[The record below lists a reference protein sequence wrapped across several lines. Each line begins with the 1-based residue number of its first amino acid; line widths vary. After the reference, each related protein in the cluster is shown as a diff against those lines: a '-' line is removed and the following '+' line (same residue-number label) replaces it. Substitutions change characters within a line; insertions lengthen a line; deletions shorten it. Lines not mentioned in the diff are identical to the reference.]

1 MRPRIITLCAVAV
14 VLGATLTSPAHATTR
29 TRFDVI
35 NLVSDVQGK
44 APVTDPKVVNPWG
57 LAMGKTLWVS
67 NTGTGSAT
75 VYSGTGKK
83 EKTEVAIPGGAPTGQ
98 VFNPGEGFTV
108 KGKPATFIF
117 SSPSGAISGWNAEVD
132 PANAI
137 IAAFTR
143 GADYKGLEL
152 VQTEDEAFLLA
163 ADFASGRIHA
173 FDEDFRRI
181 PLGRSQFRDRALPRG
196 YNAYNVAVANGNIWV
211 AYALR
216 DPSTGKPVFGN
227 GKGFVSRFNA
237 SGRLTGRISRVGL
250 NAPWGI
256 TAAPEGWSRSEYRN
270 ALLVGNFGDG
280 TVHAYRSGRHLG
292 SLRTSDGKPIVLPGL
307 WDLEPGTAATGGESS
322 LWFSAG
328 IDGTKHGLI
337 GVIAPQGTKVSSNGA
352 ASTPSS
358 SPTHPS
364 GHRSS
369 APNTQPPS
377 QNPYGGY

>member
-14 VLGATLTSPAHATTR
+14 VLGATLTTPAHATTR

-35 NLVSDVQGK
+35 NLVSDVKGK

-75 VYSGTGKK
+75 VYSGTGRK

-98 VFNPGEGFTV
+98 VFNPGDGFTV
-108 KGKPATFIF
+108 KGKPASFIF

-152 VQTEDEAFLLA
+152 VQTEDDEAFLLA
-163 ADFASGRIHA
+163 ADFAGGRIHA
-173 FDEDFRRI
+173 FDEDFERI
-181 PLGRSQFRDRALPRG
+181 RLASWQFRDRALPEG
-196 YNAYNVAVANGNIWV
+196 YNAYNVAVANGSVWV
-211 AYALR
+211 SYALR
-216 DPSTGKPVFGN
+216 DPATGKPVFGK

-237 SGRLTGRISRVGL
+237 TGRLTGRISRVGL

-256 TAAPEGWSRSEYRN
+256 TAAPKGWRQYDG
-270 ALLVGNFGDG
+270 ALLIGNFGDG
-280 TVHAYRSGRHLG
+280 TVHAYKRNRHLG
-292 SLRTSDGKPIVLPGL
+292 AIAGSDGRAIVLPGL

-352 ASTPSS
+352 AGTPSS
-358 SPTHPS
+358 RPTHPS
-364 GHRSS
+364 GHRTS
-369 APNTQPPS
+369 APKTPSSS

>member
-1 MRPRIITLCAVAV
+1 M
-14 VLGATLTSPAHATTR
+14 
-29 TRFDVI
+29 
-35 NLVSDVQGK
+35 SDVRGK

-152 VQTEDEAFLLA
+152 VETEDGAFLLA
-163 ADFASGRIHA
+163 ADFAGGRIHA

-181 PLGRSQFRDRALPRG
+181 HLSRWQFRDPAVPST
-196 YNAYNVAVANGNIWV
+196 YKAYNVAVANGNIWV

-216 DPSTGKPVFGN
+216 DKTTGKPVFGA
-227 GKGFVSRFNA
+227 GKGFVSRFNGD
-237 SGRLTGRISRVGL
+237 GRLTGRIARAGL
-250 NAPWGI
+250 NAPWGL
-256 TAAPEGWSRSEYRN
+256 TAAPKGWGQYAG

-280 TVHAYRSGRHLG
+280 TVQAYKSGRHLG
-292 SLRTSDGKPIVLPGL
+292 SLRTASGKPIVLPGL
-307 WDLEPGTAATGGESS
+307 WDLEPGTATTGGENS

-337 GVIAPQGTKVSSNGA
+337 GVIAPQGTKPTSTA
-352 ASTPSS
+352 TPST
-358 SPTHPS
+358 SPSNHPS
-364 GHRSS
+364 GHQSS
-369 APNTQPPS
+369 APTTQPPS
-377 QNPYGGY
+377 QNNPYGGY

>member
-1 MRPRIITLCAVAV
+1 M
-14 VLGATLTSPAHATTR
+14 
-29 TRFDVI
+29 
-35 NLVSDVQGK
+35 SDVKGK

-83 EKTEVAIPGGAPTGQ
+83 EQTEVAIPGGAPTGQ
-98 VFNPGEGFTV
+98 VFNSGQGFTV

-152 VQTEDEAFLLA
+152 VETEDESFLLA
-163 ADFASGRIHA
+163 ADFAGGRIHA
-173 FDEDFRRI
+173 FDDDFRRI
-181 PLGRSQFRDRALPRG
+181 SLSRSQFRDPQMPKG
-196 YNAYNVAVANGNIWV
+196 YNAYNVAVANGSIWV

-256 TAAPEGWSRSEYRN
+256 TAAPKGWGQFSG

-280 TVHAYRSGRHLG
+280 TVHGYKNNRHLG
-292 SLRTSDGKPIVLPGL
+292 ALAASSGKPIVLPGL
-307 WDLEPGTAATGGESS
+307 WDLEPGTAATGGEKS

-337 GVIAPQGTKVSSNGA
+337 GVIAPQGTKPTSTGA
-352 ASTPSS
+352 ASPSGSPSS
-358 SPTHPS
+358 SPTKPAS
-364 GHRSS
+364 GHSS
-369 APNTQPPS
+369 SSSTPTTRPPS
-377 QNPYGGY
+377 QNGYGGY

>member
-14 VLGATLTSPAHATTR
+14 VLGATLTTPAHATTR

-35 NLVSDVQGK
+35 SLVSDVKGK

-67 NTGTGSAT
+67 NTGTGTAT

-98 VFNPGEGFTV
+98 VFNSGRGFTV
-108 KGKPATFIF
+108 KGRPATFIF
-117 SSPSGAISGWNAEVD
+117 SSPSGAITGWNAEAD

-152 VQTEDEAFLLA
+152 VRTEDEAFLLA

-173 FDEDFRRI
+173 FDEDFRRVK
-181 PLGRSQFRDRALPRG
+181 LARWQFRDPALPKG
-196 YNAYNVAVANGNIWV
+196 YKPYNVAVVNGNIWV

-216 DPSTGKPVFGN
+216 DAKTGKPVLGN

-237 SGRLTGRISRVGL
+237 NGRLTGRISRTGL
-250 NAPWGI
+250 NAPWGLS
-256 TAAPEGWSRSEYRN
+256 AAPKGWGEYAG

-280 TVHAYRSGRHLG
+280 TVHAYKQGRHLG
-292 SLRTSDGKPIVLPGL
+292 ALRDSAGKPIVLPGL
-307 WDLEPGTAATGGESS
+307 WDLEPGTAATGGEKA

-328 IDGTKHGLI
+328 IDGAKHGLI
-337 GVIAPQGTKVSSNGA
+337 GVIAPKGTKVGSTGA
-352 ASTPSS
+352 AAAPK
-358 SPTHPS
+358 PS
-364 GHRSS
+364 GRSTS
-369 APNTQPPS
+369 APPS
-377 QNPYGGY
+377 RNPYGGH

>member
-14 VLGATLTSPAHATTR
+14 VLGATLTTPAHATTR

-35 NLVSDVQGK
+35 NLVSDVKGK

-67 NTGTGSAT
+67 NTGTGTAT

-98 VFNPGEGFTV
+98 VFNPGNGFTV

-117 SSPSGAISGWNAEVD
+117 SSPSGAITGWNAEVD

-173 FDEDFRRI
+173 FDQDFRRVK
-181 PLGRSQFRDRALPRG
+181 LARWQFRDSALPKG
-196 YNAYNVAVANGNIWV
+196 YKPYNVAVVNGNIWV

-216 DPSTGKPVFGN
+216 DPKTGKPVFGN

-237 SGRLTGRISRVGL
+237 NGRLTGRISRAGL
-250 NAPWGI
+250 NAPWGL
-256 TAAPEGWSRSEYRN
+256 TAAPKGWGEYAG

-280 TVHAYRSGRHLG
+280 TVHAYKRGRHLG
-292 SLRTSDGKPIVLPGL
+292 ALRDSAGKPIVLPGL
-307 WDLEPGTAATGGESS
+307 WDLERGTAATGGEKA

-337 GVIAPQGTKVSSNGA
+337 GVIAPKGTKVSSNGA
-352 ASTPSS
+352 AAAPK
-358 SPTHPS
+358 PS
-364 GHRSS
+364 GQKTS
-369 APNTQPPS
+369 APATRPPS

>member
-35 NLVSDVQGK
+35 SLVSDVQGK

-67 NTGTGSAT
+67 NTGTGTAT
-75 VYSGTGKK
+75 VYSGAGKK
-83 EKTEVAIPGGAPTGQ
+83 EQTEVWIPGGAPTGQ
-98 VFNPGEGFTV
+98 VFNSGEGFTV

-117 SSPSGAISGWNAEVD
+117 ASPSGAITGWNAEVD
-132 PANAI
+132 PKNAI

-152 VQTEDEAFLLA
+152 VRTDDDEEFLLA
-163 ADFASGRIHA
+163 ADFAGGRIHA
-173 FDEDFRRI
+173 FDDDFRRI
-181 PLGRSQFRDRALPRG
+181 RLGRSQFHDRGLPEG
-196 YNAYNVAVANGNIWV
+196 YHAYNVAVANGSVWV
-211 AYALR
+211 SYALR

-256 TAAPEGWSRSEYRN
+256 TSAPRAWGSPFAG
-270 ALLVGNFGDG
+270 ALLIGNFGDG
-280 TVHAYRSGRHLG
+280 TVHAYKRNRHLG
-292 SLRTSDGKPIVLPGL
+292 ALRDGNGRPIVLPGL
-307 WDLEPGTAATGGESS
+307 WDLEPGTAAVGGEKS

-328 IDGTKHGLI
+328 IDGTRHGLI
-337 GVIAPQGTKVSSNGA
+337 GVITPQGVKPTGESGSG
-352 ASTPSS
+352 ASTP
-358 SPTHPS
+358 TNHPS
-364 GHRSS
+364 GHKSS
-369 APNTQPPS
+369 APTTQPPS
-377 QNPYGGY
+377 QGYGGY

>member
-1 MRPRIITLCAVAV
+1 M
-14 VLGATLTSPAHATTR
+14 
-29 TRFDVI
+29 
-35 NLVSDVQGK
+35 SDVKGK

-83 EKTEVAIPGGAPTGQ
+83 EQTEVAIPGGAPTGQ
-98 VFNPGEGFTV
+98 VFNSSDGFTV

-117 SSPSGAISGWNAEVD
+117 SSPSGAITGWNAEVD

-152 VQTEDEAFLLA
+152 VETEDDGSFLLA

-173 FDEDFRRI
+173 FDEDFERISLRRW
-181 PLGRSQFRDRALPRG
+181 QFQDRALPDG

-216 DPSTGKPVFGN
+216 DPNTGKPVFGN
-227 GKGFVSRFNA
+227 GKGFISRFNA
-237 SGRLTGRISRVGL
+237 SGRLTGRISRTGL
-250 NAPWGI
+250 NAPWGL
-256 TAAPEGWSRSEYRN
+256 TAAPKGWGQYEG

-292 SLRTSDGKPIVLPGL
+292 SLRSSDGKAIKLPGL

-328 IDGTKHGLI
+328 IDGAKHGLI
-337 GVIAPQGTKVSSNGA
+337 GVIAPQGTKVSSSGSGTPS
-352 ASTPSS
+352 STPSA
-358 SPTHPS
+358 SPTQHPS
-364 GHRSS
+364 GHRTSPATTS
-369 APNTQPPS
+369 PSS

>member
-1 MRPRIITLCAVAV
+1 M
-14 VLGATLTSPAHATTR
+14 
-29 TRFDVI
+29 
-35 NLVSDVQGK
+35 SDVKGK

-67 NTGTGSAT
+67 NTGTGTAT

-98 VFNPGEGFTV
+98 VFNPGQGFTV
-108 KGKPATFIF
+108 KGKPASFIF

-163 ADFASGRIHA
+163 ADFAGGRIHA
-173 FDEDFRRI
+173 FDQDFRRVK
-181 PLGRSQFRDRALPRG
+181 LARWQFRDSALPKG

-216 DPSTGKPVFGN
+216 DPATGKPVFGN

-237 SGRLTGRISRVGL
+237 NGRLTGRISRVGL
-250 NAPWGI
+250 NAPLG
-256 TAAPEGWSRSEYRN
+256 TDRRAQGLGPRVRGLAAGRQLRRRHGARVQAGPAPRRPARLRWQADRAAR
-270 ALLVGNFGDG
+270 ALGPR
-280 TVHAYRSGRHLG
+280 A
-292 SLRTSDGKPIVLPGL
+292 
-307 WDLEPGTAATGGESS
+307 
-322 LWFSAG
+322 
-328 IDGTKHGLI
+328 
-337 GVIAPQGTKVSSNGA
+337 
-352 ASTPSS
+352 
-358 SPTHPS
+358 
-364 GHRSS
+364 GHRRHRRREGPVVLRRHRRHQARPDRRDRAEGHEGQLERGGRGAEAVGPEDERPSDP
-369 APNTQPPS
+369 APS

>member
-1 MRPRIITLCAVAV
+1 M
-14 VLGATLTSPAHATTR
+14 
-29 TRFDVI
+29 
-35 NLVSDVQGK
+35 SDIRGK

-83 EKTEVAIPGGAPTGQ
+83 EQTEVAIPGGAPTGQ
-98 VFNPGEGFTV
+98 VFNGGDGFTV

-137 IAAFTR
+137 IGAFTR

-152 VQTEDEAFLLA
+152 AETEDGEFLLA

-173 FDEDFRRI
+173 FDDDFRRI
-181 PLGRSQFRDRALPRG
+181 RLARWQFRDTALPDG
-196 YNAYNVAVANGNIWV
+196 YNAYNVAVANGNVWV

-216 DPSTGKPVFGN
+216 DKATGKPVFGA
-227 GKGFVSRFNA
+227 GKGFVSRFNGE
-237 SGRLTGRISRVGL
+237 GRLTGRISRTGL
-250 NAPWGI
+250 NAPWGL
-256 TAAPEGWSRSEYRN
+256 TAAPKGWQQYAG

-280 TVHAYRSGRHLG
+280 TVHAYRNGRHLG
-292 SLRTSDGKPIVLPGL
+292 SLRTANGRPVVLPGL
-307 WDLEPGTAATGGESS
+307 WDLEPGTAATGGENA

-337 GVIAPQGTKVSSNGA
+337 GVIAPQGTKPTSSA
-352 ASTPSS
+352 APSTN
-358 SPTHPS
+358 HPS
-364 GHRSS
+364 GHQTHQPSSSS
-369 APNTQPPS
+369 APATK
-377 QNPYGGY
+377 NPYGGY

>member
-29 TRFDVI
+29 TRFDVT
-35 NLVSDVQGK
+35 NLVSDVKGK

-98 VFNPGEGFTV
+98 VFNSGDGFTV
-108 KGKPATFIF
+108 KDKPATFIF

-152 VQTEDEAFLLA
+152 VQTEDEEFLLA
-163 ADFASGRIHA
+163 ADFAGGRVHA
-173 FDEDFRRI
+173 FDQDFRRI
-181 PLGRSQFRDRALPRG
+181 GLANWQFRDRTLPKG
-196 YNAYNVAVANGNIWV
+196 YHAYNVAVANGNIWV

-216 DPSTGKPVFGN
+216 DASTGKPVFGK
-227 GKGFVSRFNA
+227 GKGFVSRFDA
-237 SGRLTGRISRVGL
+237 TGRLTGRISRAGL
-250 NAPWGI
+250 NAPWGL
-256 TAAPEGWSRSEYRN
+256 TAAPKGWSQYAG

-280 TVHAYRSGRHLG
+280 TVHAYRQGRHLG
-292 SLRTSDGKPIVLPGL
+292 ALTTTGGKPVVLPGL
-307 WDLEPGTAATGGESS
+307 WDLQPGTAATGGESA

-328 IDGTKHGLI
+328 IDATKHGLI
-337 GVIAPQGTKVSSNGA
+337 GVIAPQGTKVSSTGA

-358 SPTHPS
+358 SPTPS
-364 GHRSS
+364 ASQKTS
-369 APNTQPPS
+369 APAT

>member
-1 MRPRIITLCAVAV
+1 M
-14 VLGATLTSPAHATTR
+14 
-29 TRFDVI
+29 
-35 NLVSDVQGK
+35 SDVQGK

-67 NTGTGSAT
+67 NTGTGTAT

-83 EKTEVAIPGGAPTGQ
+83 EQTEVAIPGGAPTGQ
-98 VFNPGEGFTV
+98 VFNPGDGFTV
-108 KGKPATFIF
+108 KGKPAQFIF
-117 SSPSGAISGWNAEVD
+117 SSPSGAITGWNAEVD
-132 PANAI
+132 PKNAI

-152 VQTEDEAFLLA
+152 VQTEDEAYLLA

-173 FDEDFRRI
+173 FDEDFKRI
-181 PLGRSQFRDRALPRG
+181 RLARWQFTDPDLPDN

-237 SGRLTGRISRVGL
+237 SGRLTGRISRTGL
-250 NAPWGI
+250 NAPWGL
-256 TAAPEGWSRSEYRN
+256 TAAPKGWSQYAG

-280 TVHAYRSGRHLG
+280 TVHAYRQGRHLG
-292 SLRTSDGKPIVLPGL
+292 ALQSADGRAIKLPGL
-307 WDLEPGTAATGGESS
+307 WDIEPGTATTGGESS

-328 IDGTKHGLI
+328 IDGAKHGLI
-337 GVIAPQGTKVSSNGA
+337 GVIAPQGTKPTSTA
-352 ASTPSS
+352 TPST
-358 SPTHPS
+358 SPTSRPTNHPS
-364 GHRSS
+364 GHKSS
-369 APNTQPPS
+369 APTTQS
-377 QNPYGGY
+377 PYGGY

>member
-1 MRPRIITLCAVAV
+1 M
-14 VLGATLTSPAHATTR
+14 
-29 TRFDVI
+29 
-35 NLVSDVQGK
+35 SDVQGK
-44 APVTDPKVVNPWG
+44 APVTDAKVVNPWG

-67 NTGTGSAT
+67 NTGTGTAT

-83 EKTEVAIPGGAPTGQ
+83 EQTEVWIPGGAPTGQ
-98 VFNPGEGFTV
+98 VFNPGDGFTV

-117 SSPSGAISGWNAEVD
+117 SSPSGAITGWNAEVD
-132 PANAI
+132 PKNAI

-152 VQTEDEAFLLA
+152 VQTEDDAYLLA

-173 FDEDFRRI
+173 FDQDFQRI
-181 PLGRSQFRDRALPRG
+181 ELSRWQFRDRAVPSS
-196 YNAYNVAVANGNIWV
+196 YHAYNVAVANGSVWV
-211 AYALR
+211 SYALR

-256 TAAPEGWSRSEYRN
+256 TAAPRGWGQYAG
-270 ALLVGNFGDG
+270 ALLIGNFGDG
-280 TVHAYRSGRHLG
+280 TVHAYKHNRHLG
-292 SLRTSDGKPIVLPGL
+292 ALTTADGRRIVLPGL
-307 WDLEPGTAATGGESS
+307 WDLEPGTAATGGENS

-337 GVIAPQGTKVSSNGA
+337 GIIAPQGTKPTSTGA
-352 ASTPSS
+352 AGTPSATPS
-358 SPTHPS
+358 HHPS

-369 APNTQPPS
+369 APATTSPSS